1 MTSRV
6 RPVVGIACDESGF
19 VGGSLFGGIRVFAH
33 ASLRVEPD
41 EATTLVDEVRR
52 RTGAGADELKASR
65 LNRPWAHDV
74 AAWLCGPDGPL
85 AGRATVHVTDTR
97 LFGLARLAQVCLLDD
112 PPQGWWAA
120 DRDPGCWDLALA
132 LHRGPRPEHRFL
144 DGARDLLWVTR
155 KARLRAVPESW
166 PVVAAA
172 TSPALATPAALRRVA
187 TYLASPPD
195 TPLTEPLL
203 PALAWALA
211 HWSAWGDPDVAH
223 DEQSVLTPA
232 RVEILG
238 RVLAEQRPGR
248 RLAGLVRVDSRLDD
262 RVQLADLVAGV
273 VRRTVEDRVEGG
285 PVSAVAVGHL
295 LADASVLSPE
305 HRDLAA

>member
-1 MTSRV
+1 MTSPG

-33 ASLRVEPD
+33 ASLRVGPD
-41 EATTLVDEVRR
+41 EATALVDEVRR
-52 RTGAGADELKASR
+52 RTGAGTDELKASR
-65 LNRPWAHDV
+65 LNRPWARDV

-97 LFGLARLAQVCLLDD
+97 LFGLARIAQVCLLDD

-120 DRDPGCWDLALA
+120 DRDRDCRDLAMGLHGA
-132 LHRGPRPEHRFL
+132 LSPGDPFFE
-144 DGARDLLWVTR
+144 GARDLLWVTR
-155 KARLRAVPESW
+155 KARLRAVPTSW
-166 PVVAAA
+166 PDVAARA
-172 TSPALATPAALRRVA
+172 SAALATPAALRRVA
-187 TYLASPPD
+187 GYLEEPPD

-203 PALAWALA
+203 PALAWALD
-211 HWSAWGDPDVAH
+211 HWSAAGDPDVVH

-238 RVLAEQRPGR
+238 RVLAEQHPGR

-262 RVQLADLVAGV
+262 RVQLADLLAGV
-273 VRRTVEDRVEGG
+273 VRRTVEDRVQGHRV
-285 PVSAVAVGHL
+285 PTIDVDHL
-295 LADASVLSPE
+295 LADASVLV
-305 HRDLAA
+305 AA

>member
-132 LHRGPRPEHRFL
+132 LTEARGPSTASSTVHATCCGSPGRRGCVPSRRAGPSWPPRL
-144 DGARDLLWVTR
+144 ARARD
-155 KARLRAVPESW
+155 AGG
-166 PVVAAA
+166 AAA
-172 TSPALATPAALRRVA
+172 GGHVPRVA
-187 TYLASPPD
+187 SD

-211 HWSAWGDPDVAH
+211 HWSAWGNPDVAH

-262 RVQLADLVAGV
+262 RVRLRGSRRRRRPPHGRGPRGRRAGV
-273 VRRTVEDRVEGG
+273 GHGGRPPAGRR
-285 PVSAVAVGHL
+285 VGAHSDL
-295 LADASVLSPE
+295 LN
-305 HRDLAA
+305 LAA